1 MEESD
6 PVEAERREAFTEY
19 LDENGVIDKL
29 VDVLNRL
36 FHEDDWPDKPLL
48 YIRRYLG
55 AEDGENIEAL
65 REENDELRFKNE
77 QLETTV
83 DALMN
88 QLEGFERGNDN

>member
-1 MEESD
+1 MEDSD
-6 PVEAERREAFTEY
+6 RVETDRREAFTEY
-19 LDENGVIDKL
+19 LDERGVIDRLVKVLHKL
-29 VDVLNRL
+29 
-36 FHEDDWPDKPLL
+36 FEEEDWPDNPVHYL
-48 YIRRYLG
+48 RRYLG

-77 QLETTV
+77 QLEATV